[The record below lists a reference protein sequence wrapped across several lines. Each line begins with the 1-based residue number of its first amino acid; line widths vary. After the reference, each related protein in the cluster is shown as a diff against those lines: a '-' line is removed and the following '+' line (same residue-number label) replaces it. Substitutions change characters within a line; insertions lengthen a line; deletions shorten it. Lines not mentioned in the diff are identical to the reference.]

1 MNKSKSK
8 SKSYEF
14 WSMFLL
20 VIGMVIGAGIYLK
33 NQELLSQTNNPIVAT
48 SLWAVVGLVLVL
60 SVVIFIEI
68 SKSTMNH
75 GNGTLGNWLKIW
87 VGRRTA
93 SVFSVMYSYIFIPSV
108 ITGFMTP
115 VITYFLIT
123 LDIYINPLSQLF
135 IYLFVGIF
143 ILITIY
149 ASNVWI
155 PKVCKGIQLFAS
167 VFKFIPLFVALIA
180 GFVLWGD
187 NSSFNDET
195 YKQGATAITFL
206 SGFGAILLSFDGY
219 VYIANMQK
227 GATHKEQVPKA
238 LIAGMIFVSVF
249 YVIMAIALFGG
260 GDGSIVGVLSKI
272 FGNSASGHRAAVIL
286 ANTVMMLVCFT
297 STNVFVSVGM
307 TEMLSDYNAKVI
319 YLPKEKANFKFVA
332 LLQFLSTTIFYI
344 VLVLLGTFVPR
355 GDWEGINSGYDLW
368 ENIETRSLFMN
379 AIGDFI
385 GQMASAL
392 TAYVFIA
399 INTLIVAAMINRF
412 TNKVKVEKLNS
423 YVFWPAAIISSI
435 MLAVINIMAVV
446 IFIIPTND
454 AVPFVQTGQFIFLL
468 FFILSIIASCV
479 LWTIQEK
486 VFKKHNETYSD
497 FSENIDENMK
507 LNNWD

>member
-33 NQELLSQTNNPIVAT
+33 NQELLSQTENPIVAT

-68 SKSTMNH
+68 SKSTMNK

-93 SVFSVMYSYIFIPSV
+93 SVFSVMYSYIFIPAV

-115 VITYFLIT
+115 VITYFLLT
-123 LDIYINPLSQLF
+123 LDVYLNPMSQLF
-135 IYLFVGIF
+135 IYIFVGIF
-143 ILITIY
+143 ILVVLY
-149 ASNVWI
+149 ASNVWL
-155 PKVCKGIQLFAS
+155 PKVCKGVQLFAS

-180 GFVLWGD
+180 GFVLWGSD
-187 NSSFNDET
+187 DSAFNDVA

-272 FGNSASGHRAAVIL
+272 FGNSETGHRASVIL
-286 ANTVMMLVCFT
+286 ANSVMMLVCFT
-297 STNVFVSVGM
+297 STNVFISVGM

-332 LLQFLSTTIFYI
+332 LLQFSSTAVFYI
-344 VLVLLGTFVPR
+344 VLILLGAFVPR
-355 GDWEGINSGYDLW
+355 GEWEGINSGRELW
-368 ENIETRSLFMN
+368 ENNESVYMN

-399 INTLIVAAMINRF
+399 INVLIVAAMVNRF
-412 TNKVKVEKLNS
+412 TQKVKVEKLNS
-423 YVFWPAAIISSI
+423 YIFWPASIISSI
-435 MLAVINIMAVV
+435 MLAVINIMAIVT
-446 IFIIPTND
+446 FIIPPD
-454 AVPFVQTGQFIFLL
+454 DSVSFVQTGQFIFLI
-468 FFILSIIASCV
+468 FFILSIIATFV
-479 LWTIQEK
+479 LWISQEK
-486 VFKKHNETYSD
+486 VFKKHADIYAD
-497 FSENIDENMK
+497 VAENIDDNMK